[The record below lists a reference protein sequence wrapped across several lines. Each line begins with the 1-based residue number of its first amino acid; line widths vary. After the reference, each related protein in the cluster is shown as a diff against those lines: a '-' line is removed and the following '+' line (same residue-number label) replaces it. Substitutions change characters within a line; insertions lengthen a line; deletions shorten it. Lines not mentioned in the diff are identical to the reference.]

1 MGVARLLAKGW
12 VVFCLFAAA
21 HGIYL
26 ALGRGE
32 PPLPAVQA
40 IVICVLLF
48 GAMGLLFV
56 GGFGAA
62 ASGNTPLLARV
73 KWRQFLPS
81 FDGAVFLGFVV
92 AVFAAQAFF
101 VSEIGASGP
110 AQALH
115 KAMYFVV
122 PGQSALVSRL
132 AACGMDQPRIY
143 SVALS
148 SAVAWLLAIVFV
160 ASAASRIGLTAGLIR
175 LSRVRQSSS
184 FGPTLLAALYGIV
197 AIVTFQLLYVGSAY
211 PFLACGSFNGIA
223 GAVLTGLA
231 PLMLAF
237 LIVAALA
244 TLKAS
249 GPES

>member
-21 HGIYL
+21 HGVNL
-26 ALGRGE
+26 ALSRGDA
-32 PPLPAVQA
+32 PLPAVQA
-40 IVICVLLF
+40 IVICALLF

-62 ASGNTPLLARV
+62 ASGNTPLLARL
-73 KWRQFLPS
+73 KWRQLLPS
-81 FDGAVFLGFVV
+81 FDGAVFVVFVV

-101 VSEIGASGP
+101 VSQVGASLP
-110 AQALH
+110 AQAVH
-115 KAMYFVV
+115 KAMYFIV
-122 PGQSALVSRL
+122 PGETALVSRL
-132 AACGMDQPRIY
+132 VACGMDQPRIY

-148 SAVAWLLAIVFV
+148 AAVSWLLAIVFV

-175 LSRVRQSSS
+175 LARARQASS
-184 FGPTLLAALYGIV
+184 FGPTLLAALYGLV
-197 AIVTFQLLYVGSAY
+197 AIVSFQLLYVGSAY
-211 PFLACGSFNGIA
+211 PWLACSSFGGIS

-231 PLMLAF
+231 PLMLAY